1 MYETTS
7 YDVVGGEVA
16 DEVKDEEKQIDVTG
30 VEVALDERPPE
41 PPLADAPPPPPSR
54 KTSAARQAKECR
66 STVRYFFFCDDDPLK
81 KEKRLH
87 IGLMAIN
94 SVYSQ

>member
-30 VEVALDERPPE
+30 VEVALD
-41 PPLADAPPPPPSR
+41 AS
-54 KTSAARQAKECR
+54 SA
-66 STVRYFFFCDDDPLK
+66 
-81 KEKRLH
+81 
-87 IGLMAIN
+87 
-94 SVYSQ
+94 